1 MENLAPPVNR
11 YLTGKLPSHSSSV
24 KLAENY
30 KNLDSNALK
39 FILFKNGYMTEE
51 GKPTKKAATDGLI
64 DRCEKS
70 ILWNLEKVSEKLY
83 EVNFA
88 QERQYVNQELTKI
101 ESTDPVWVNLGTL
114 GTYFNATANQ
124 IGKWLDQL
132 ELRDSTGMATK
143 EALDFGLATEME
155 MNADSKGKKTRKINQ
170 WDLVLMQQR
179 LVEAGHP
186 LDFDYEA
193 TLKGKGRNSDVSVDS
208 LDNRVKEFAKEF
220 LKTFKNVE
228 TRHETPSIVKKQP
241 KLIQKKAELLFNKP
255 GFISEGIYLKH
266 LKR

>member
-11 YLTGKLPSHSSSV
+11 YLTGKLPSHSSST
-24 KLAENY
+24 KLSENF
-30 KNLDSNALK
+30 KDLDSNALK
-39 FILFKNGYMTEE
+39 FILFKGEYMTQE
-51 GKPTKKAATDGLI
+51 GKPTKKAANDGLI

-70 ILWNLEKVSEKLY
+70 VLWNLEKVQEKLD
-83 EVNFA
+83 ELNFPV
-88 QERQYVNQELTKI
+88 ERQYVNQELTNI
-101 ESTDPVWVNLGTL
+101 NSADPVWVNLGTL

-124 IGKWLDQL
+124 IGKWLD
-132 ELRDSTGMATK
+132 ELGLREANGMATK

-155 MNADSKGKKTRKINQ
+155 MNADSRGKKTRKINQ
-170 WDLVLMQQR
+170 WDLQLMQAR

-208 LDNRVKEFAKEF
+208 LDSRARDFAKEF
-220 LKTFKNVE
+220 LKLFKDPE
-228 TRHETPSIVKKQP
+228 TRGQTPALVKKQP
-241 KLIQKKAELLFNKP
+241 KMILKKAEDLLKKP
-255 GFISEGIYLKH
+255 GFITDGIYLKH